1 MWLIM
6 DSPILV
12 PLGLKEEMLHTHD
25 MYKIQI
31 QGFFFF
37 FLTSQLLS
45 AKIIREQK
53 IDS

>member
-12 PLGLKEEMLHTHD
+12 PLGLKEEMLQTHD

-31 QGFFFF
+31 QGFFF